1 MFQSFPDDQRTI
13 LMFRGIDI
21 ATLEDRKMKFVDGS
35 EDERTTP
42 EPTSVKYLLLGE
54 GPAVGAS
61 YGESTQLLRFF
72 PHPDTKTGNRS
83 VVNRLL
89 KIADL
94 ANEKVL
100 LRWDAS

>member
-21 ATLEDRKMKFVDGS
+21 PTLEQRKMRFIDGS
-35 EDERTTP
+35 DAERSSP
-42 EPTSVKYLLLGE
+42 APASIKYLLLGE

-61 YGESTQLLRFF
+61 YDEITQLLRFF

-89 KIADL
+89 KIAGL